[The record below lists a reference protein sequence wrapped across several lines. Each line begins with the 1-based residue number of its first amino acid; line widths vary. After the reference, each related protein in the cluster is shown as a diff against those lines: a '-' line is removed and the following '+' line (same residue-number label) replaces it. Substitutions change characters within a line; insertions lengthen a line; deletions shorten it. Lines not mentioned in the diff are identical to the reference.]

1 MLLGGGGGGG
11 GGGGRAEG
19 LNPFQR
25 VLWLMVFLLSGLTGV
40 EEQVVLEV
48 GVFAETATAHV
59 AFERPRPA
67 VDVHVRFQITRRRE
81 RLGAEGA
88 LVRLLLFVTNQSTN

>member
-11 GGGGRAEG
+11 GMAEG

>member
-1 MLLGGGGGGG
+1 M
-11 GGGGRAEG
+11 
-19 LNPFQR
+19 
-25 VLWLMVFLLSGLTGV
+25 
-40 EEQVVLEV
+40 VLEV

-67 VDVHVRFQITRRRE
+67 VDVHVRFQVARRRE

-88 LVRLLLFVTNQSTN
+88 LVRLLLLHHQQQQQHKKKKSQEKKKEKEKPLISSEFNSNVMHLC